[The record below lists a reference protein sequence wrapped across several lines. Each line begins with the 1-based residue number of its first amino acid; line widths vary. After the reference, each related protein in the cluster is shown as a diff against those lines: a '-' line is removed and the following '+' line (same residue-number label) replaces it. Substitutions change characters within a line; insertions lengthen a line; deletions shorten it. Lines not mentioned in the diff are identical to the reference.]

1 MAQFSI
7 PDLKSRTG
15 KVLQAALRGPVELTR
30 NGKRKFVLL
39 TTEQNDRLVTAAD
52 TRAAFHADEAP
63 ASVAEM
69 MIKALEAD
77 LS

>member
-1 MAQFSI
+1 VAQFSLT
-7 PDLKSRTG
+7 DLKNRTG
-15 KVLQAALRGPVELTR
+15 KVLEAALRGPVKLTR

-39 TTEQNDRLVTAAD
+39 TTEQYDRLVTAAD

-63 ASVAEM
+63 TSVAEM

-77 LS
+77 IS